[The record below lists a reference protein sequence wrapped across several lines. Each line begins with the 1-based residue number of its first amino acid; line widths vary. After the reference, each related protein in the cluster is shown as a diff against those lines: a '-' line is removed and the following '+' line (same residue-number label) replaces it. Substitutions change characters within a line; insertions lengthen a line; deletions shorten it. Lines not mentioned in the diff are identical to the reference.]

1 MRRAIVHFLW
11 EGLAIVVAFCL
22 MFFIAVWN
30 GWIGYMPDMD
40 TLSNPIDKF
49 ATQVYSA
56 NGKLIGTWNE
66 DNGNRVAVDYNS
78 ISPNLVHALVATED
92 ERFYEHSGIDY
103 IALGR
108 AIIKR
113 GILGHHEAG
122 GGSTITQQ
130 LAKQL
135 YSEKAHGTLE
145 RMLQKPI
152 EWIIAIK
159 LERYFTK
166 EEIIAMYLNY
176 FDFLHNAVG
185 IKRAANIY
193 FDKEPWQLNL
203 DESAILVGMCK
214 NPSMFNPVRYQD
226 RCRQRRNVVLAQ
238 MLKCGYITSEQYGQ
252 ASAQPLELHFSHEKP
267 IAGAGSYF
275 QAFLKQ
281 YMMAELPLRETILP
295 GVSASTSSTPSLGPP
310 TRSMA
315 GATRTTSAM
324 ATTTTSIPTASVSS
338 RPSTRAC
345 SSMPSRPCASMWGV
359 VSRRPSTRRTTTSPM
374 RLSPPASRA
383 SRSRIASTAASVRA
397 RASSV

>member
-203 DESAILVGMCK
+203 DESAILWVCART
-214 NPSMFNPVRYQD
+214 P
-226 RCRQRRNVVLAQ
+226 RCSIPCATRIVAASVAMSSWRRCSSVA
-238 MLKCGYITSEQYGQ
+238 TSPQ
-252 ASAQPLELHFSHEKP
+252 
-267 IAGAGSYF
+267 
-275 QAFLKQ
+275 
-281 YMMAELPLRETILP
+281 
-295 GVSASTSSTPSLGPP
+295 SSTARRARSPWSSISP
-310 TRSMA
+310 TKSPLLVRA
-315 GATRTTSAM
+315 A
-324 ATTTTSIPTASVSS
+324 IS
-338 RPSTRAC
+338 RPS
-345 SSMPSRPCASMWGV
+345 SSS
-359 VSRRPSTRRTTTSPM
+359 
-374 RLSPPASRA
+374 
-383 SRSRIASTAASVRA
+383 I
-397 RASSV
+397 

>member
-11 EGLAIVVAFCL
+11 GGLAIVVAFCL

-252 ASAQPLELHFSHEKP
+252 ASAQPLELHISREKP
-267 IAGAGSYF
+267 VAGAGSYF

-281 YMMAELPLRETILP
+281 YMMAELPLRVNYPARRE
-295 GVSASTSSTPSLGPP
+295 
-310 TRSMA
+310 RSMA

-324 ATTTTSIPTASVSS
+324 ATTTTSMPTASVSS
-338 RPSTRAC
+338 RPSTPAC
-345 SSMPSRPCASMWGV
+345 SSMPSRPCASMWAGAF
-359 VSRRPSTRRTTTSPM
+359 RQPSTRRTTTSPM
-374 RLSPPASRA
+374 LPSPLASRV
-383 SRSRIASTAASVRA
+383 SRSRTASTAASARA

>member
-11 EGLAIVVAFCL
+11 GGLAIVVAFCL

-66 DNGNRVAVDYNS
+66 DNGNRLAVDYNS

-176 FDFLHNAVG
+176 FDFLH
-185 IKRAANIY
+185 R
-193 FDKEPWQLNL
+193 
-203 DESAILVGMCK
+203 
-214 NPSMFNPVRYQD
+214 NP
-226 RCRQRRNVVLAQ
+226 
-238 MLKCGYITSEQYGQ
+238 
-252 ASAQPLELHFSHEKP
+252 
-267 IAGAGSYF
+267 GS
-275 QAFLKQ
+275 
-281 YMMAELPLRETILP
+281 
-295 GVSASTSSTPSLGPP
+295 STST
-310 TRSMA
+310 
-315 GATRTTSAM
+315 
-324 ATTTTSIPTASVSS
+324 S
-338 RPSTRAC
+338 RPSWWVCARTPRC
-345 SSMPSRPCASMWGV
+345 SIPCA
-359 VSRRPSTRRTTTSPM
+359 TR
-374 RLSPPASRA
+374 
-383 SRSRIASTAASVRA
+383 IVAASVAMSSWRRCSSVAISPQSSTARRA
-397 RASSV
+397 RSPWSSISPTKSPLPVRAATSRLSSSSI

>member
-281 YMMAELPLRETILP
+281 YMMAELPLRENYPAWRERQYVLDSI
-295 GVSASTSSTPSLGPP
+295 AW
-310 TRSMA
+310 
-315 GATRTTSAM
+315 ATDPLYGRTTSAM

-359 VSRRPSTRRTTTSPM
+359 VSRRLSTRRTTTSPM

>member
-238 MLKCGYITSEQYGQ
+238 MLKCGYITSEQ
-252 ASAQPLELHFSHEKP
+252 
-267 IAGAGSYF
+267 
-275 QAFLKQ
+275 
-281 YMMAELPLRETILP
+281 
-295 GVSASTSSTPSLGPP
+295 
-310 TRSMA
+310 
-315 GATRTTSAM
+315 
-324 ATTTTSIPTASVSS
+324 
-338 RPSTRAC
+338 
-345 SSMPSRPCASMWGV
+345 
-359 VSRRPSTRRTTTSPM
+359 
-374 RLSPPASRA
+374 
-383 SRSRIASTAASVRA
+383 
-397 RASSV
+397 

>member
-203 DESAILVGMCK
+203 DESSSWWVCARTPRCSIPSAIRIVAASAAMWCWLRCSSVATSPQSSTARRA
-214 NPSMFNPVRYQD
+214 PSPWNSISPAKSLSPVR
-226 RCRQRRNVVLAQ
+226 A
-238 MLKCGYITSEQYGQ
+238 
-252 ASAQPLELHFSHEKP
+252 
-267 IAGAGSYF
+267 
-275 QAFLKQ
+275 
-281 YMMAELPLRETILP
+281 
-295 GVSASTSSTPSLGPP
+295 
-310 TRSMA
+310 
-315 GATRTTSAM
+315 AT
-324 ATTTTSIPTASVSS
+324 S
-338 RPSTRAC
+338 RPS
-345 SSMPSRPCASMWGV
+345 SSS
-359 VSRRPSTRRTTTSPM
+359 
-374 RLSPPASRA
+374 
-383 SRSRIASTAASVRA
+383 I
-397 RASSV
+397 